1 MEDQIRY
8 YENKLKFEIDPFDLY
23 QRIIV
28 GDHIVVV
35 DARASEM
42 YDERHITNAIS
53 LPSGNMST
61 ETTSRFDSTALYV
74 TYGDHVACNASTKGA
89 LMLAKLGF
97 QVKELMGG
105 LDGWRK
111 YGYETDGMQTA

>member
-8 YENKLKFEIDPFDLY
+8 YEEKLKYEIDPFDLHG
-23 QRIIV
+23 RIV
-28 GDHIVVV
+28 DGDHVVVV

-42 YDERHITNAIS
+42 YTERHITNAIS
-53 LPSGNMST
+53 LPSGDMSQ
-61 ETTSRFDSTALYV
+61 ETTSHFDHTALYV

-97 QVKELMGG
+97 HVKEMMGG
-105 LDGWRK
+105 LDVWLK
-111 YGYETDGMQTA
+111 YGYETECRRTA